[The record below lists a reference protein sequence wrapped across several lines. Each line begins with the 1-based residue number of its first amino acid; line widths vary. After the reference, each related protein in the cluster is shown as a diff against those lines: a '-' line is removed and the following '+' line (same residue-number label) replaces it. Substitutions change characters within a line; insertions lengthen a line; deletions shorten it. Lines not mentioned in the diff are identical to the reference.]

1 MLSDQKWTSTSLRT
15 AMNMMLLRHCVRLTR
30 QRRAPCQNDGSI
42 KPRRASFSKDL
53 QRLRNVNLTKTGR
66 YSYYC
71 NPFSRYLT
79 KQLALAEDF
88 SWYDPDC
95 LKDFEQ
101 DIYETLSA
109 NTHLTEE
116 FIYLTARQIEKNI
129 ATVNDFAAEHRS
141 LI

>member
-1 MLSDQKWTSTSLRT
+1 M
-15 AMNMMLLRHCVRLTR
+15 
-30 QRRAPCQNDGSI
+30 
-42 KPRRASFSKDL
+42 
-53 QRLRNVNLTKTGR
+53 NLTKTGR